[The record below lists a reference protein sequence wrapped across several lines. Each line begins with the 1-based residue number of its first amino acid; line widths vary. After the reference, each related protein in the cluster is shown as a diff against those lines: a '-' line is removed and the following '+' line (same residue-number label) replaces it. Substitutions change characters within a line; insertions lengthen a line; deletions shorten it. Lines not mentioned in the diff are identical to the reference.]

1 MVAHS
6 VRYAY
11 DEYVRLADESNVKLE
26 WFHGQIYA
34 MSGGTPTH
42 AALQAQVIASLVAQ
56 LRRGP
61 CRVYTSELRVHVLAA
76 DVATYPDVTVVC
88 GPPSIDPK
96 DKNAVVDATALV
108 EVLSPSTEEYDRGA
122 KFDAYKQLASL
133 RHYVLVGQAE
143 RQVEVWTRDEA
154 GGWTSAVAKDGEVAR
169 LDAVD
174 ATLDVREL
182 YDGAAP
188 PG

>member
-11 DEYVRLADESNVKLE
+11 EEYVRLADQSNVKLE
-26 WFHGQIYA
+26 WFRGQIFA
-34 MSGGTPTH
+34 MGGGTVAH
-42 AALQAQVIASLVAQ
+42 AGLQAQVIAALVAQ

-61 CRVYTSELRVHVLAA
+61 CRVFTSELRVHVVAA
-76 DVATYPDVTVVC
+76 DVATYPDVTVIC
-88 GPPSIDPK
+88 GPRAIDPA
-96 DKNAVVDATALV
+96 DRNAVVDATALV

-122 KFDAYKQLASL
+122 KFDAFKRLPSL
-133 RHYVLVGQAE
+133 RHYMLVAQDE
-143 RQVEVWTRDEA
+143 RRVEVWTREGSD
-154 GGWTSAVAKDGEVAR
+154 GWVCTVARDGETAS
-169 LDAVD
+169 LEAIS

-188 PG
+188 PE